1 MELVRFKA
9 RCHKCH
15 KKLRITLS
23 QARAN
28 QSVVCSLGH
37 PVQARAAIEQELIA
51 GVNRGSRYYF
61 ECLVEIFDREVRGTI
76 FGTLQLW
83 LRPDLAE
90 AETKDALQNLYLD
103 LWQKGIHKINESL
116 TAYVRGMA
124 LHKAIDRMRKRRD
137 GRLVPWE
144 TIVESKAFDSTE
156 ERLIQ
161 GLPVNDL
168 FDLLAQALLTLP
180 KEQEQVFRLR
190 LIDGYSINEVA
201 VRLSIEPG
209 TVKSRL
215 NRATKHIREFMSA
228 AVSARSVP

>member
-1 MELVRFKA
+1 
-9 RCHKCH
+9 
-15 KKLRITLS
+15 
-23 QARAN
+23 
-28 QSVVCSLGH
+28 
-37 PVQARAAIEQELIA
+37 
-51 GVNRGSRYYF
+51 
-61 ECLVEIFDREVRGTI
+61 
-76 FGTLQLW
+76 
-83 LRPDLAE
+83 
-90 AETKDALQNLYLD
+90 
-103 LWQKGIHKINESL
+103 
-116 TAYVRGMA
+116 
-124 LHKAIDRMRKRRD
+124 
-137 GRLVPWE
+137 LVPWE